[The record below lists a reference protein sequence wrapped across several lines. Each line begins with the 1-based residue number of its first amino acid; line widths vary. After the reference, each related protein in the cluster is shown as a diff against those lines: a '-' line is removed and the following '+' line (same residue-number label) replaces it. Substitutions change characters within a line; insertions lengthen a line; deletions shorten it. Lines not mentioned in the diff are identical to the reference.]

1 MNMKTGF
8 ITAALLTCFSAA
20 SVAQS
25 PVSYGLRGGV
35 NFQNLNGKDAGG
47 GSLDNKLKVG
57 FNLGVTADIPVA
69 APDYFVQTGLLF
81 STKGAKVETPITGGT
96 NKVNLNYLEVPI
108 TFLYKPV
115 IGEGRLLLGVGP
127 YLGIGVGGKSDQGS
141 IDFGDDLKR
150 FDAGGN
156 LLFGYQFTPHVSAQ
170 LNAQLGLLNIQ
181 KDPQGD
187 ATIKN
192 TGFGVSLGYQF

>member
-8 ITAALLTCFSAA
+8 IMAALLIGISAA
-20 SVAQS
+20 SFAQT
-25 PVSYGLRGGV
+25 PVSYGIRAGV
-35 NFQNLNGKDAGG
+35 NFQNLNGKDASGG
-47 GSLDNKLKVG
+47 NLDNKLKTG
-57 FNLGVTADIPVA
+57 FNIGITADIPVA
-69 APDYFVQTGLLF
+69 SPDYFVQTGLLF
-81 STKGAKVETPITGGT
+81 TTKGAKVVTPTSGN
-96 NKVNLNYLEVPI
+96 NKVNLNYLEIPI

-115 IGEGRLLLGVGP
+115 VGEGRLLLGVGP
-127 YLGIGVGGKSDQGS
+127 YLGIGVGGKSDFGS

-156 LLFGYQFTPHVSAQ
+156 LLFGYQFTPKISAQ

-181 KDPQGD
+181 KDPPGD

-192 TGFGVSLGYQF
+192 TGFGVSLGYHF